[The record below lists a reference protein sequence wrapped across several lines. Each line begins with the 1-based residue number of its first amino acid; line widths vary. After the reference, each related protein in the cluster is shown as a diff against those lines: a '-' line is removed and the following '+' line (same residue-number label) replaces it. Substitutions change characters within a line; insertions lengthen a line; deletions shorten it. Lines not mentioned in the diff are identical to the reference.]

1 MFCSALWF
9 SYYFLSATLK
19 LLNCYKNLYDT
30 HTPHLPLRSL
40 TKELSIISLIIS
52 NLSIELSPKGQARP
66 CIGGSC
72 QTFEV
77 AHQYHTI
84 SCPCLIVRPPTI
96 LVMCMG
102 LGLGLGLGWSEP
114 ILTPFPSLPLEFK
127 GMHKKYIHIYIYILK
142 FILHLVAAPLSRE
155 YVIIYSIHK
164 ICNYCYIWPLKFT
177 LKWNFRFCP
186 NFPFLGQ
193 TPPPLWLDTITI

>member
-9 SYYFLSATLK
+9 TYYFLSATLK
-19 LLNCYKNLYDT
+19 LLHCYKNLYDT
-30 HTPHLPLRSL
+30 HTPHVPLRSL
-40 TKELSIISLIIS
+40 TKELPIISLIIS
-52 NLSIELSPKGQARP
+52 NLSMELSPKGQARP

-102 LGLGLGLGWSEP
+102 LGLGLGWSEP
-114 ILTPFPSLPLEFK
+114 ILTPFPWSLRAFIN
-127 GMHKKYIHIYIYILK
+127 HIYIYIYILK
-142 FILHLVAAPLSRE
+142 FVLYIVADPMSRE
-155 YVIIYSIHK
+155 YVLIYSVHK
-164 ICNYCYIWPLKFT
+164 IFNYCYIWPLNFI
-177 LKWNFRFCP
+177 LQWNF
-186 NFPFLGQ
+186 
-193 TPPPLWLDTITI
+193 